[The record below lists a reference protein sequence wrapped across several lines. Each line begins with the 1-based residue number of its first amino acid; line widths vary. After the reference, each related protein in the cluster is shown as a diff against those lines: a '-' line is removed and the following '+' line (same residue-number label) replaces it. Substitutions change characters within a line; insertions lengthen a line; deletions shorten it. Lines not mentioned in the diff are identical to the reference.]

1 MSMRKEIILKIVG
14 VITII
19 LLVLNL
25 VLFILG
31 KINGLVFFGVLI
43 VVALFAFK
51 VLPKLNK

>member
-1 MSMRKEIILKIVG
+1 MATKNFLKIIG
-14 VITII
+14 VVAVV

-31 KINGLVFFGVLI
+31 KITGLIFWAVII

-51 VLPKLNK
+51 VLPKLKK